1 MLHVCFIQML
11 MGAYIVVENV
21 TEDRKNQYVAPRG
34 DKWIAK
40 GEGNKRATR
49 VVDTQK
55 EAISIARRIAK
66 NQQSELTIRGVD
78 GKIRDKRSYGN
89 DPFPPKG

>member
-1 MLHVCFIQML
+1 MK
-11 MGAYIVVENV
+11 
-21 TEDRKNQYVAPRG
+21 RNQIVAPRG

-40 GEGNKRATR
+40 GEGNQRATR

-55 EAISIARRIAK
+55 EAISIARERAMK
-66 NQQSELTIRGVD
+66 EQSELIIRGRN
-78 GKIRDKRSYGN
+78 GQIRDKRSYGN

>member
-1 MLHVCFIQML
+1 MSQKI
-11 MGAYIVVENV
+11 G
-21 TEDRKNQYVAPRG
+21 KNQYVAPRG

-49 VVDTQK
+49 VVGTQK
-55 EAISIARRIAK
+55 EAISIAKQRAMK
-66 NQQSELTIRGVD
+66 EQSELSIRGRN
-78 GKIRDKRSYGN
+78 GQIRDKRSYGK

>member
-1 MLHVCFIQML
+1 MSQKI
-11 MGAYIVVENV
+11 G
-21 TEDRKNQYVAPRG
+21 KNQYVAPRG

-49 VVDTQK
+49 VVGTQK
-55 EAISIARRIAK
+55 EAISIAKQRAMK
-66 NQQSELTIRGVD
+66 EQSELTIRGRN
-78 GKIRDKRSYGN
+78 GQIRDKRSYGK

>member
-1 MLHVCFIQML
+1 MSQKVS
-11 MGAYIVVENV
+11 
-21 TEDRKNQYVAPRG
+21 KNQYVAPRG

-49 VVDTQK
+49 VVGTQK
-55 EAISIARRIAK
+55 EAVSIAKQRAMK
-66 NQQSELTIRGVD
+66 EQSELSIRGRN
-78 GKIRDKRSYGN
+78 GQIRDKRSYGK

>member
-1 MLHVCFIQML
+1 MSQKV
-11 MGAYIVVENV
+11 G
-21 TEDRKNQYVAPRG
+21 KNQYVAPRG

-55 EAISIARRIAK
+55 EAISIARQRAMK
-66 NQQSELTIRGVD
+66 EQSELTIRGRN
-78 GKIRDKRSYGN
+78 GQIRDKRSYGN

>member
-1 MLHVCFIQML
+1 MAKIKL
-11 MGAYIVVENV
+11 G
-21 TEDRKNQYVAPRG
+21 RNQYVAPRG

-55 EAISIARRIAK
+55 EAISIARQIAK

-89 DPFPPKG
+89 DPYPPKG

>member
-1 MLHVCFIQML
+1 MSQKI
-11 MGAYIVVENV
+11 G
-21 TEDRKNQYVAPRG
+21 KNQYVAPRG

-55 EAISIARRIAK
+55 EAISIARQRAMK
-66 NQQSELTIRGVD
+66 EQSELTIRGRN
-78 GKIRDKRSYGN
+78 GQIRDKRSYGN